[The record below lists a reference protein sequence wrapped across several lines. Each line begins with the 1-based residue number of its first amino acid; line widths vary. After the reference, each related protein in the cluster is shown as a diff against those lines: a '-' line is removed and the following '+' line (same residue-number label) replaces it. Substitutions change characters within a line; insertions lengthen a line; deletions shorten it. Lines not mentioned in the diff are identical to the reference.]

1 MTTQP
6 ECQKGT
12 KSLQLL
18 RMVIFM
24 VKNYHIGNILVKCNS
39 NSGAINRVDV
49 IPSGNEISCGK
60 QTA

>member
-1 MTTQP
+1 
-6 ECQKGT
+6 
-12 KSLQLL
+12 
-18 RMVIFM
+18 MVIFM

-39 NSGAINRVDV
+39 NSGTINRVDV